1 MLALHHRGHLPV
13 QAEDACTRLLAA
25 RRTAPT
31 RSGHLALDSV
41 SHLTAGN
48 EAMRDIAV
56 GLIVAI
62 FIALFMIYVYQP
74 SLFHT
79 WLHRLFY

>member
-1 MLALHHRGHLPV
+1 MLRDSALSAGYRASRFCPKIL
-13 QAEDACTRLLAA
+13 RISA
-25 RRTAPT
+25 R
-31 RSGHLALDSV
+31 
-41 SHLTAGN
+41 GN

-56 GLIVAI
+56 GLIVVI

-74 SLFHT
+74 SLIHT